1 MHNSVGL
8 MRRSKPV
15 DCVYITIKRERGAV
29 PVALLLRDVYEN
41 TRQRFQLQLLAGE
54 RGLKNC
60 MRWVY
65 ISEDY
70 TTSDFLYGGELIL
83 TTGVLS
89 DKSEDWLLHLL
100 HNIFRQH
107 ACGLIVNEGPYLDR
121 QKIPQEVLDFCDA
134 QDFPLFVMPWHI
146 HIYDIT
152 RDYCDRIFT
161 DARQY
166 EAIGR
171 AFLALLDHESVP
183 GPALRLLTDQ
193 GFAQQEPYYVVQLQ
207 ISPEAPPDP
216 VLRDWISA
224 FLLPFPA
231 FALLDT
237 SNPWLVCRADG
248 PDAVQELVENLQTG
262 LQARFP
268 NRTVTAGISGQA
280 PELTQLANSLEQA
293 QAALRWGKSQTLN
306 RASYDDMGFF
316 RLLLEVPNRAF
327 LEGYVREHLGAVLDY
342 DTRHASD
349 FAQTLYLYLVHQGSI
364 QAIAAQ
370 SFFHR
375 NTISHRIAIL
385 RDKLGYRLDDPAA
398 CFQLLTAFQIR
409 DFLRTCAQPLS

>member
-1 MHNSVGL
+1 
-8 MRRSKPV
+8 MRRREPV
-15 DCVYITIKRERGAV
+15 DCVYITIVLYYLPKGAM
-29 PVALLLRDVYEN
+29 PVALLLRDVYED

-54 RGLKNC
+54 RGLQNC

-65 ISEDY
+65 VSEDY
-70 TTSDFLYGGELIL
+70 TTTDFLYGGELIL

-89 DKSEDWLLHLL
+89 GKSEGWLLHLL
-100 HNIFRQH
+100 HSIFRQH

-121 QKIPQEVLDFCDA
+121 RKIPQEVLDFCNT

-152 RDYCDRIFT
+152 RDFCDRIFT
-161 DARQY
+161 DARHD
-166 EAIGR
+166 EAVGR
-171 AFLALLDHESVP
+171 AFLTLLNHEAAQ
-183 GPALRLLTDQ
+183 GPALQLLAEQ
-193 GFAQQEPYYVVQLQ
+193 GFAQQGPYYVVQLQ
-207 ISPEAPPDP
+207 ISPDAPADP

-231 FALLDT
+231 FALLEN
-237 SNPWLVCRADG
+237 SNPWLVCRADER
-248 PDAVQELVENLQTG
+248 DTVQELVENLQTG

-268 NRTVTAGISGQA
+268 NRTVAAGIGGQV
-280 PELTQLANSLEQA
+280 PELNQLANSLEQA
-293 QAALRWGKSQTLN
+293 QAALRWGKSQALN

-327 LEGYVREHLGAVLDY
+327 LENYVREQLGTVLDY
-342 DTRHASD
+342 DARHASD

-375 NTISHRIAIL
+375 NTISHRIGIL
-385 RDKLGYRLDDPAA
+385 RDKLGYRLDDPAVS
-398 CFQLLTAFQIR
+398 FQLLTAFQIR
-409 DFLRTCAQPLS
+409 DFLRACMPPFA

>member
-1 MHNSVGL
+1 M
-8 MRRSKPV
+8 
-15 DCVYITIKRERGAV
+15 
-29 PVALLLRDVYEN
+29 PVALLLRDVYAD

-54 RGLKNC
+54 RGLNRC

-65 ISEDY
+65 VSEDY
-70 TTSDFLYGGELIL
+70 TTADFLYGGELIL

-89 DKSEDWLLHLL
+89 GKNEGWLLHLL
-100 HNIFRQH
+100 DSIFRQH
-107 ACGLIVNEGPYLDR
+107 ACGLIVNEGPYLNR
-121 QKIPQEVLDFCDA
+121 RNIPQEVLDFCNTK
-134 QDFPLFVMPWHI
+134 DFPLFVMPWHI

-161 DARQY
+161 DARRD

-171 AFLALLDHESVP
+171 AFLTLLDRTAAQ
-183 GPALRLLTDQ
+183 GPALQLLADQ
-193 GFAQQEPYYVVQLQ
+193 GFAPQGPYSVVQLQ
-207 ISPEAPPDP
+207 LSPETPADP
-216 VLRDWISA
+216 VLRDWISG

-231 FALLDT
+231 FALLDQP
-237 SNPWLVCRADG
+237 NPWLVCRADG
-248 PDAVQELVENLQTG
+248 RDTVEQLVEALQTG

-268 NRTVTAGISGQA
+268 NRTVAAGIGGEVSS
-280 PELTQLANSLEQA
+280 LDLLARSLEQA
-293 QAALRWGKSQTLN
+293 QAALRWGKSRAQS

-316 RLLLEVPNRAF
+316 RLLLEVPSRAF
-327 LEGYVREHLGAVLDY
+327 LEGYVREQLGAVLDY
-342 DTRHASD
+342 DARHDSD

-375 NTISHRIAIL
+375 NTISHRITIL

-398 CFQLLTAFQIR
+398 CFQLLTAFEIR
-409 DFLRTCAQPLS
+409 DFLRTCAQPSV

>member
-1 MHNSVGL
+1 MQ
-8 MRRSKPV
+8 K
-15 DCVYITIKRERGAV
+15 GAV
-29 PVALLLRDVYEN
+29 RVALLLRDVYED

-54 RGLKNC
+54 RGLTNC

-65 ISEDY
+65 VSEDY
-70 TTSDFLYGGELIL
+70 TTSEFLYGGELIL

-89 DKSEDWLLHLL
+89 GKDEGWLLKLL
-100 HNIFRQH
+100 HSIFRQH

-121 QKIPQEVLDFCDA
+121 KSIPPEVLDFCNA
-134 QDFPLFVMPWHI
+134 EGFPLFTMPWHI

-161 DARQY
+161 DARRD

-171 AFLALLDHESVP
+171 AFLTLLDREAAQ
-183 GPALRLLTDQ
+183 GPALRLLADQ
-193 GFAQQEPYYVVQLQ
+193 GFAPQGPYYVVQLQ
-207 ISPEAPPDP
+207 ISPEAPADP
-216 VLRDWISA
+216 VLRDWISG
-224 FLLPFPA
+224 FLLPHPA
-231 FALLDT
+231 FALLENP
-237 SNPWLVCRADG
+237 NPWMVCRADG
-248 PDAVQELVENLQTG
+248 RGAVEEMVQALQTG

-268 NRTVTAGISGQA
+268 NRTVAAGIGGQV
-280 PELTQLANSLEQA
+280 PGLGRLANSLEQA
-293 QAALRWGKSQTLN
+293 QAALRWGKSQGKI

-327 LEGYVREHLGAVLDY
+327 LEGYVCEQLGAVLDY
-342 DTRHASD
+342 DARHGSD

-375 NTISHRIAIL
+375 NTISHRITIL

-398 CFQLLTAFQIR
+398 CFELRTAFQIR
-409 DFLRTCAQPLS
+409 DFLRRKEI